1 MPPQPCSWTN
11 KTMACFGNAG
21 GNNYMYIPTTM
32 NNWDI
37 TLAKFFPLKSE
48 KGRGFTF
55 RMEAYNAPNHTQWSS
70 VNTSPTFDWPS
81 FQKGQI
87 VQSNAQFGRYTGA
100 RNPRQMAMTLR
111 FQF

>member
-1 MPPQPCSWTN
+1 
-11 KTMACFGNAG
+11 
-21 GNNYMYIPTTM
+21 
-32 NNWDI
+32 
-37 TLAKFFPLKSE
+37 
-48 KGRGFTF
+48 
-55 RMEAYNAPNHTQWSS
+55 MEAYNAPNHTQWSS

-87 VQSNAQFGRYTGA
+87 VQTNVQFGRYTGA